1 MTYKYFLPL
10 LILITN
16 LQAEGLKIEGTR
28 LIHFDV
34 LRGDIKKTS
43 PDSSLIE
50 GKAIARGVQIDFGSE
65 KFELEKGSKPV
76 EVEVSWNEEN
86 SRLAIKKDG
95 LKFSTPL
102 AEGLGIRGLD
112 RVTLHDAFVTLDKKG
127 VTMKGKSLFF
137 AHELFSGNFTN
148 ANIFCP
154 TYGSLS
160 TEIDVVCLRESHSEV
175 GVIEVR
181 QRGLDADFIN
191 AISDITPE
199 SFSLEALT
207 ARFNDDID
215 STEVN
220 SFSMSCK
227 NLVEAMQVDHYKI
240 LQGCLDDGTMNISSM
255 DVSQA
260 LVEAFEE
267 VWPKAVAEGLV
278 KEDQKALID
287 LDNIKDV
294 SLTLSSGDLNFIA
307 KIKAIFRVKIKVKG
321 KVSIDVKAG
330 ELLFKIDR
338 ATIWGIPTGKLAYRI
353 IEKFARKDFLEIRGD
368 IIALKI

>member
-1 MTYKYFLPL
+1 MTYKL
-10 LILITN
+10 LLSLLVLISSLHAN
-16 LQAEGLKIEGTR
+16 EEKGEGTR

-43 PDSSLIE
+43 PESPLIE
-50 GKAIARGVQIDFGSE
+50 GKAIARGVEIDFGSE
-65 KFELEKGSKPV
+65 KFELDKGSNPV
-76 EVEVSWNEEN
+76 EVEVSWNEES

-95 LKFSTPL
+95 LRFSTPL

-112 RVTLHDAFVTLDKKG
+112 RVTLHDASVTLDKKG
-127 VTMKGKSLFF
+127 VTMKGKSLSF
-137 AHELFSGNFTN
+137 AHELFSGNFSN

-154 TYGSLS
+154 TYGNIS
-160 TEIDVVCLRESHSEV
+160 TEIDVVCLRESRSEV

-207 ARFNDDID
+207 ARFNDDVD
-215 STEVN
+215 STEVR

-227 NLVEAMQVDHYKI
+227 NLVEAMQVDHYRI
-240 LQGCLDDGTMNISSM
+240 LQGCLDDGKMNISSM

-260 LVEAFEE
+260 FVEAFEE
-267 VWPKAVAEGLV
+267 VWPKAVAQGHVTEN
-278 KEDQKALID
+278 QKALID

-294 SLTLSSGDLNFIA
+294 SLTLSNGDLNFMA
-307 KIKAIFRVKIKVKG
+307 KIKAVFRVKIKVKG
-321 KVSIDVKAG
+321 KLSIDVKAG
-330 ELLFKIDR
+330 ELLFKIER